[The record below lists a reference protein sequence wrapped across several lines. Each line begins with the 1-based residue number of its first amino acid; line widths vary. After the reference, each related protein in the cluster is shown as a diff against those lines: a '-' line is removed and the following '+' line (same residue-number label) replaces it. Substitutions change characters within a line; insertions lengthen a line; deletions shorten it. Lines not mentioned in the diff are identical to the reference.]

1 MSRVWLSPR
10 ASAQADSI
18 YRYTLQRHGGAQ
30 AQRYIEGLFQCFDRI
45 ARGTVV
51 SRRIPAEF
59 GVDGFYVRYG
69 QHFVY
74 WRKLSR
80 GKIGIAAI
88 LHVRM
93 HQLRQF
99 REESGDD

>member
-1 MSRVWLSPR
+1 MSRAWLSPR

-18 YRYTLQRHGGAQ
+18 YRYTLDRYGAVQ
-30 AQRYIEGLFQCFDRI
+30 ARRYIEGLFRCFEAI
-45 ARGTVV
+45 ARGTVTT
-51 SRRIPAEF
+51 RRIPAEF
-59 GVDGFYVRYG
+59 GVDGSYARFG

-80 GKIGIAAI
+80 GRIGIVAI

-99 REESGDD
+99 RDAGGGE